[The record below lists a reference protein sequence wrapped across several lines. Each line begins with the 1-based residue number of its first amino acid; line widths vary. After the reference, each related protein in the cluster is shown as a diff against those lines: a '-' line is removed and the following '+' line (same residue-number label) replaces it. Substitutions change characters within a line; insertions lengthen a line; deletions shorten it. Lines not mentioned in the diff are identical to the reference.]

1 VLFWGA
7 ELLLQ
12 TGKIL
17 ILITCIIAG
26 LTQFTSYAHAQSNSI
41 SATPKNDEKKSSKE
55 QKKATQ
61 AVAQGLSIAE
71 SMLLSESPWGIFF
84 NATATRGLD
93 EYADTW
99 SSENALSLSYRID
112 DKSALGM
119 SIGYETLIY
128 ENGGSLF
135 NNTDRDP
142 DRFGLTD
149 LDISYTR
156 PNIWSNKYSTLV
168 WTSTLTFPSSRLS
181 QRNSLTIEGE
191 TRLALRF
198 RPNAKLMLTPSL
210 GTYYRE
216 YRYDTANTFGTIA
229 NSPFGITYGLSG
241 AYTFSSLFIGTLF
254 YGQTQRYDFFN
265 DWRTIQTAVA
275 QLNANVTN
283 TLNLSAGYRYRD
295 RTVSNDPLFDDDRSI
310 YYIGVGY
317 VF

>member
-1 VLFWGA
+1 M
-7 ELLLQ
+7 LLQ

>member
-1 VLFWGA
+1 M
-7 ELLLQ
+7 
-12 TGKIL
+12 GKCL
-17 ILITCIIAG
+17 ILITFVIAG
-26 LTQFTSYAHAQSNSI
+26 LTQYTSHAYAQSNST
-41 SATPKNDEKKSSKE
+41 STTSDKDEKKSSKE

-112 DKSALGM
+112 DKSALGL

-156 PNIWSNKYSTLV
+156 PKIWSDKYNTLV
-168 WTSTLTFPSSRLS
+168 WSSTLSFPSSRLS
-181 QRNSLTIEGE
+181 QRNSLTIEGA
-191 TRLALRF
+191 TQLALRY

-216 YRYDTANTFGTIA
+216 YRYDTANAFGTIA

-241 AYTFSSLFIGTLF
+241 AYTFNSLFIGTLF

-275 QLNANVTN
+275 QLSANVTN
-283 TLNLSAGYRYRD
+283 TLNLSVGYRYRD
-295 RTVSNDPLFDDDRSI
+295 RTVSNDSLFDDDRSI